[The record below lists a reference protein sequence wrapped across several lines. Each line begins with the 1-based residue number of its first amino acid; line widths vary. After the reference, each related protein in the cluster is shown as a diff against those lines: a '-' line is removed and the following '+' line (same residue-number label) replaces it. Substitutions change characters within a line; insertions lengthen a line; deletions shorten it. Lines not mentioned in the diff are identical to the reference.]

1 MQMTT
6 AREFWILGVLVAL
19 VQGGTQA
26 MSRSLYG
33 SMIPDGMNAEF
44 FGFFSI
50 FNKVGPFFGPS
61 LFGVVRD
68 LSGSSRL
75 AILSLVT
82 FFILGF
88 LVLLTVDSLKG
99 RKEAEDFK
107 AYPGLPGRQ
116 P

>member
-1 MQMTT
+1 
-6 AREFWILGVLVAL
+6 L

-33 SMIPDGMNAEF
+33 SMIPENMSAEF

-61 LFGVVRD
+61 LFGVVKD
-68 LSGSSRL
+68 ITGNSRL
-75 AILSLVT
+75 AILFLIT

-88 LVLLTVDSLKG
+88 LVLLTVNSEKG
-99 RKEAEDFK
+99 RNEAKVFK
-107 AYPGLPGRQ
+107 TV
-116 P
+116 